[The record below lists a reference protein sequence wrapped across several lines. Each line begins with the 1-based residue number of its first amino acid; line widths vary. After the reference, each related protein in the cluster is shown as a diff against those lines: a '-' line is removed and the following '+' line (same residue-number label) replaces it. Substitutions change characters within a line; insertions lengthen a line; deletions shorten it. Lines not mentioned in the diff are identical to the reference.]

1 MKDSIEK
8 YVRVTPLDYAEVYK
22 NLVGGIKSY
31 CEKNHIKA
39 LVLGISGGIDS
50 TVCAALCKQVA
61 DTYDG
66 QLALIGIS
74 MPCTTNEADEISS
87 ARLTGEEFCT
97 YFKEVNLQDT
107 FKCVE
112 AFCENANDN
121 VSTPISQGNIKARLR
136 MITLYDTASKLRGL
150 VVDTDNLTEHFLGFW
165 TIHGDDGDFNPIGCL
180 WKHEVYGLAKWM
192 KENVYKDSKALE
204 AAIAIMPTDGNGV
217 KAGGDLAQIAPGK
230 TYDDV
235 DDILYHWVNLSEKIK
250 SMYAADGLTESIKNS
265 LFDNENEEV
274 KQRRMEYCQKSG
286 KEFVPTLGDKY
297 GVDIVRGVCMRSW
310 KSEFKRK
317 QRPFII
323 DPFKGTILEK
333 NGSIF

>member
-1 MKDSIEK
+1 MKDGIEK

-50 TVCAALCKQVA
+50 TVCAALCKQV
-61 DTYDG
+61 D
-66 QLALIGIS
+66 LPLIGVS
-74 MPCTTNEADEISS
+74 LPCSTNGTDEVSS
-87 ARLTGEEFCT
+87 ATLTGNEFCT
-97 YFKEVNLQDT
+97 TFEEINLEGVYET
-107 FKCVE
+107 VE
-112 AFCENANDN
+112 DFCRGTLHSIDA
-121 VSTPISQGNIKARLR
+121 TPISRGNIKARLR
-136 MITLYDTASKLRGL
+136 MITLYDIASRVGGI

-165 TIHGDDGDFNPIGCL
+165 TLHGDDGDFNPIGCL

-235 DDILYHWVNLSEKIK
+235 DDILYHWVNLSDKIK
-250 SMYAADGLTESIKNS
+250 PLYAADDLTESIKNTQ
-265 LFDNENEEV
+265 FDNENEDV
-274 KQRRMEYCQKSG
+274 KQRRMEACQKSG

-297 GVDIVRGVCMRSW
+297 GIDTVRGVCMRSW
-310 KSEFKRK
+310 RSEFKRK
-317 QRPFII
+317 QRPFTI
-323 DPFKGTILEK
+323 DPFKGIILEK
-333 NGSIF
+333 NGNIF